1 MTNIANITTTIA
13 EITQLLL
20 GLGISS
26 LHPEYA
32 GIINIVNN
40 INNIQDLYTIKKCL
54 IKIDE
59 RLKNIEE
66 NNVSLEYM
74 SSHLFV
80 DEIKQLLYIQERND
94 LEQKKELYANFFEH
108 CCNCASI
115 SKINKEHYFKL
126 LQLMDVFA
134 LSILKEIP
142 VHYIA
147 ACNKISL
154 VRKFCNKNPNLS
166 YDDIG
171 CCVDI
176 LIANGLA
183 MYISDDDITKHPNR
197 FGSIQVRGGAPYII
211 QTDLGKGFLNF
222 ISAKGNV

>member
-1 MTNIANITTTIA
+1 MANITTTIV
-13 EITQLLL
+13 EITQLLC
-20 GLGISS
+20 GWGISS

-32 GIINIVNN
+32 GIMNIVND
-40 INNIQDLYTIKKCL
+40 INNIQDLCAIKKCL

-59 RLKNIEE
+59 RLKNIERD
-66 NNVSLEYM
+66 NVSQEYL

-94 LEQKKELYANFFEH
+94 LEQKKELYANYFEH

-115 SKINKEHYFKL
+115 SKINTERYFKL
-126 LQLMDVFA
+126 LQLIDVLS

-147 ACNKISL
+147 TCNKISL
-154 VRKFCNKNPNLS
+154 TRKFCNKNPDLS
-166 YDDIG
+166 RNDIG
-171 CCVDI
+171 CCVDF
-176 LIANGLA
+176 LIANGLVT
-183 MYISDDDITKHPNR
+183 YISDDDIAKHPNR
-197 FGSIQVRGGAPYII
+197 FGSIRVRGGAPYLI

-222 ISAKGNV
+222 ISAKGNA